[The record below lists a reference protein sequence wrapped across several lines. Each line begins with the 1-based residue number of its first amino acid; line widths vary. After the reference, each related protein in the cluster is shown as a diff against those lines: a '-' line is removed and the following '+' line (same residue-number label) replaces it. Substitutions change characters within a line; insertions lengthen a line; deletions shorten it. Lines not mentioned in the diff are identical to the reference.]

1 MWGISLLMELVSL
14 LLPILSSESL
24 SLDDAPC
31 EVTKRI
37 VKYIISSE
45 NLKLCVGDMQQPYPT
60 NQSNGI
66 SEFVITDTLC
76 LVHVDEKV
84 LIQMPKKRT

>member
-1 MWGISLLMELVSL
+1 MWKISLLIRISEFVITDTVVGVIEL
-14 LLPILSSESL
+14 E
-24 SLDDAPC
+24 
-31 EVTKRI
+31 TY
-37 VKYIISSE
+37 YIKTRKKKIHSNIFSE
-45 NLKLCVGDMQQPYPT
+45 NLKLCVGD
-60 NQSNGI
+60 GI

>member
-1 MWGISLLMELVSL
+1 MELVSL

-37 VKYIISSE
+37 IKYIISSE
-45 NLKLCVGDMQQPYPT
+45 NLKLCVGD
-60 NQSNGI
+60 GI

-84 LIQMPKKRT
+84 LIQMSKKRT